1 MAQKDGFQAFLNSP
15 WGVLSFVVIAGG
27 GILVL
32 ALLVLAMFGLDV
44 TGITS

>member
-1 MAQKDGFQAFLNSP
+1 MAQRNGFQALLASP
-15 WGVLSFVVIAGG
+15 WGVLGFVVIAGG

-32 ALLVLAMFGLDV
+32 ALLVLVMFGLDV